1 MANVDVTVIELEKG
15 EEGSEV
21 EWGRES
27 EGRGKAER
35 WGEGVDPQPPTPPHP
50 FQDPPK
56 KQYRVF
62 GKTIFPI
69 VQHPASNLKKKNVF
83 ANCFSKTIFRVQFL
97 RS

>member
-35 WGEGVDPQPPTPPHP
+35 WEERRDNPPHP
-50 FQDPPK
+50 
-56 KQYRVF
+56 
-62 GKTIFPI
+62 
-69 VQHPASNLKKKNVF
+69 
-83 ANCFSKTIFRVQFL
+83 L
-97 RS
+97 RAYIRIGGTAYIGAAAYIG

>member
-35 WGEGVDPQPPTPPHP
+35 WEERSDNPLPPPLAH
-50 FQDPPK
+50 K
-56 KQYRVF
+56 EW
-62 GKTIFPI
+62 G
-69 VQHPASNLKKKNVF
+69 
-83 ANCFSKTIFRVQFL
+83 
-97 RS
+97 